1 MSIEWAVINPNDIT
15 SYTAGKRMGLQTPW
29 PAAFSTQSSPS
40 QYGYVEGRYARMLKP
55 AVYHR
60 GGRYPGYGLKF
71 WPREAD
77 ATWQND
83 KRLDWLAGRLHEN

>member
-1 MSIEWAVINPNDIT
+1 
-15 SYTAGKRMGLQTPW
+15 
-29 PAAFSTQSSPS
+29 
-40 QYGYVEGRYARMLKP
+40 MLKP

-83 KRLDWLAGRLHEN
+83 KRLDWLEDYTKIDAGSGTQDPTH